1 LKSKSLKSNL
11 RVAITIVLARKKQ
24 EHNNQRKVKVKGKR
38 PVWDDQNEIIHSG
51 NGRPHKKRKGLA

>member
-1 LKSKSLKSNL
+1 L